1 MRSQTDQREA
11 PTRPTHLNELH
22 RHEVTPAG
30 HNLYTMHSTE
40 SDLPG
45 DLIAA
50 ILLATTGGLLD
61 AVVYLN
67 DGHVFA
73 NTMTGNVIFLG
84 IAALSHDWRDILYHL
99 IPIVA
104 FFAGV
109 SASKHLRTTILP
121 RRAALLGLSFEL
133 LALFALGFLPTTV
146 SKALFIAIIAFVSA
160 FQVATFRRVGRISFN
175 STFLTGNVRDMAEGF
190 YEAHASTA
198 TPEDRAKGRTKAIDL
213 SLICLCFLAGAIIG
227 AWAAPRLGNHS
238 LWLPE
243 PLLLGVAIQALRHT
257 A

>member
-1 MRSQTDQREA
+1 MSSTDPE
-11 PTRPTHLNELH
+11 
-22 RHEVTPAG
+22 
-30 HNLYTMHSTE
+30 
-40 SDLPG
+40 LPG

-61 AVVYLN
+61 AIVYLN

-84 IAALSHDWRDILYHL
+84 IAAIGRDWRDILYHL
-99 IPIVA
+99 VPIVA

-121 RRAALLGLSFEL
+121 RRAAFLGLSFEL
-133 LALFALGFLPTTV
+133 LALFTLGFLPTTV
-146 SKALFIAIIAFVSA
+146 PRALFIATIAFVSA
-160 FQVATFRRVGRISFN
+160 FQVATFRRVGHISFN
-175 STFLTGNVRDMAEGF
+175 STFLTGNVRDLAEGL
-190 YEAHASTA
+190 YEAHASNA
-198 TPEDRAKGRTKAIDL
+198 TPEDREKGRAKAINL
-213 SLICLCFLAGAIIG
+213 ALVCLCFLAGAIIG
-227 AWAAPRLGNHS
+227 AWAAPRLGNHA

-243 PLLLGVAIQALRHT
+243 PLLLGVALHALRPT